1 MSVACGCNPAQIA
14 SDSLVVS
21 EATHKVQPSSG
32 PGFPTLINR
41 PVRSRPGRQWPHQRE
56 PTPVSARWHLEP
68 WLPGPRTEPRGPAL
82 NQTHDGIGKPGRD
95 PAQRGGRVSSRDGK
109 RGDTL
114 TSSSF
119 PPSTP
124 SAAQCPSSTG
134 RDGSTMPQLA
144 DWRSSLYSG
153 RQDC

>member
-82 NQTHDGIGKPGRD
+82 NQTHDGIGLFGRVL
-95 PAQRGGRVSSRDGK
+95 ALRGGLVSCCVGFCGVFLSCCCF
-109 RGDTL
+109 L
-114 TSSSF
+114 
-119 PPSTP
+119 
-124 SAAQCPSSTG
+124 
-134 RDGSTMPQLA
+134 
-144 DWRSSLYSG
+144 
-153 RQDC
+153 